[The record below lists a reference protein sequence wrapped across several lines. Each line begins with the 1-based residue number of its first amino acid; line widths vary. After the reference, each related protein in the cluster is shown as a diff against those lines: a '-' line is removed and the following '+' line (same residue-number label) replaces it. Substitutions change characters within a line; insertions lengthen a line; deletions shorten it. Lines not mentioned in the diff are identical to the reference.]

1 MGLGFRIKKKLGKK
15 LFGYNQARRYQH
27 LTRLVRAGGA
37 RRLLEIGVF
46 NGRHALELIE
56 AAKEQHPAD
65 LVEYYGFDLFEA
77 LDEAWRSAEHSKM
90 PLPQDQI
97 QAMLN
102 KSGAKIALYAGDTTK
117 TLPAIAPQ
125 LPVMDFIL
133 IDGGHAPATIASD
146 WNSVAP
152 LIGPST
158 VVLFDDYWNDETAG
172 CKTLIDGLD
181 RQRYQVEHL
190 LPVDRFLRE
199 WGTQEISMVKVVL
212 APAHS

>member
-1 MGLGFRIKKKLGKK
+1 
-15 LFGYNQARRYQH
+15 
-27 LTRLVRAGGA
+27 
-37 RRLLEIGVF
+37 
-46 NGRHALELIE
+46 
-56 AAKEQHPAD
+56 
-65 LVEYYGFDLFEA
+65 
-77 LDEAWRSAEHSKM
+77 M
-90 PLPQDQI
+90 PRPPDPI

-125 LPVMDFIL
+125 FPVMDFIL
-133 IDGGHAPATIASD
+133 IDGGHSPATIASD

-172 CKTLIDGLD
+172 CKTLIDGID
-181 RQRYQVEHL
+181 RQRYQVVHL
-190 LPVDRFLRE
+190 LPVDRFLGE